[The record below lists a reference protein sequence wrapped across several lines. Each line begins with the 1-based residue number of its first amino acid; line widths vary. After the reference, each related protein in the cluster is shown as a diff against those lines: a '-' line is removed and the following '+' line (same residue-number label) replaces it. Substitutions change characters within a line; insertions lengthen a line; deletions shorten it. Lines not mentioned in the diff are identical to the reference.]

1 MEQRAAS
8 TVSLWSKLGVWYRA
22 SRPFTLPASVV
33 PVLVGSALA
42 FREGQADP
50 GLFVLVLV
58 ASLLVQV
65 GANLVDEYSDH
76 GRVEEGGKMIAPYK
90 VIALGLLSERA
101 VKLGALTSFG
111 LATLAGLY
119 IVAVTGWPI
128 LVVSLASLAAAYLY
142 AGGPK
147 PLGAYAI
154 GQPMVFVFMGLIM
167 VMGTYY
173 VHTQTLTVESLL
185 LAAAVGC
192 TVTAILVAN
201 DLRDREEDM
210 GAGKST
216 PVTLWGRPFGRLLWT
231 ALVAAGFALPAALAV
246 FGGMGLLLL
255 LPFLAL
261 PRAYQ
266 AWRTLRHG
274 NDRPAFLTGLRQSAS
289 LHWWYGVLLALGVGL
304 GRFDWYLV

>member
-1 MEQRAAS
+1 MVQRTAS
-8 TVSLWSKLGVWYRA
+8 TISVRGKLDAWYRA

-42 FREGQADP
+42 FREGQASL
-50 GLFVLVLV
+50 GLFALMLI

-76 GRVEEGGKMIAPYK
+76 GRVEEGGKIIAPYK
-90 VIALGLLSERA
+90 VISLGLLSVRA

-111 LATLAGLY
+111 LASIAGLY

-147 PLGAYAI
+147 PLGAYAL
-154 GQPMVFVFMGLIM
+154 GQPMVFVFMGLVM

-173 VHTQTLTVESLL
+173 VHAHTLTVESLL
-185 LAAAVGC
+185 LAVGVGC
-192 TVTAILVAN
+192 TTTAILVAN
-201 DLRDREEDM
+201 DLRDMEEDLSS
-210 GAGKST
+210 GKST

-231 ALVAAGFALPAALAV
+231 ALVAVGFVLPATLAV
-246 FGGMGLLLL
+246 FGGMGILLL
-255 LPFLAL
+255 LPFIAL
-261 PRAYQ
+261 LKAYQ
-266 AWRTLRHG
+266 AWRTLRYG
-274 NDRPAFLTGLRQSAS
+274 NDRPALLTGLRQSAS
-289 LHWWYGVLLALGVGL
+289 FHWWYGVLLALGVGL

>member
-8 TVSLWSKLGVWYRA
+8 TLSLRGKLDAWYRA

-42 FREGQADP
+42 FSEGQASVS
-50 GLFVLVLV
+50 LFVLILL

-76 GRVEEGGKMIAPYK
+76 GRVEEGGKVMAPYK
-90 VIALGLLSERA
+90 VISLGLLSVRA

-111 LATLAGLY
+111 IATLAGLY

-128 LVVSLASLAAAYLY
+128 LVVCLASLAAAYLY

-185 LAAAVGC
+185 LAAAVGS
-192 TVTAILVAN
+192 TTTAILVAN
-201 DLRDREEDM
+201 DLRDMEEDL

-216 PVTLWGRPFGRLLWT
+216 PVTLWGRPFGRWLWT
-231 ALVAAGFALPAALAV
+231 AFVTVGFALPVALAV
-246 FGGMGLLLL
+246 FGDMGPLLL

-266 AWRTLRHG
+266 TWRTLRYG
-274 NDRPAFLTGLRQSAS
+274 NDRRTLLTGLRQSAS
-289 LHWWYGVLLALGVGL
+289 FHWWYGVLLALGVGL

>member
-1 MEQRAAS
+1 MEQTAAS
-8 TVSLWSKLGVWYRA
+8 TRSLWSRLDAWYRA

-42 FREGQADP
+42 FEEGQASLD
-50 GLFVLVLV
+50 LFVLILV

-76 GRVEEGGKMIAPYK
+76 GRVEEGRKIIAPYK
-90 VIALGLLSERA
+90 VISLGLLSMRA

-111 LATLAGLY
+111 LATLVGLY

-128 LVVSLASLAAAYLY
+128 LVASLASLAAAYLY

-147 PLGAYAI
+147 PLGAYAL
-154 GQPMVFVFMGLIM
+154 GQPMVFVFMGLVM

-192 TVTAILVAN
+192 TTTAILVAN
-201 DLRDREEDM
+201 DLRDREEDLS
-210 GAGKST
+210 AGKST

-231 ALVAAGFALPAALAV
+231 ALVAVGFALPVTLAV
-246 FGGMGLLLL
+246 FGGLGLLLL
-255 LPFLAL
+255 LQFIAL

-266 AWRTLRHG
+266 AWRTLRYG
-274 NDRPAFLTGLRQSAS
+274 NDRPALLTGLRQSAS
-289 LHWWYGVLLALGVGL
+289 FHWWYGVLLALGVGL
-304 GRFDWYLV
+304 GRLDWYLV

>member
-1 MEQRAAS
+1 MDQRAAS
-8 TVSLWSKLGVWYRA
+8 TPSLWSKPGVWYRA

-42 FREGQADP
+42 FREGQADA

-76 GRVEEGGKMIAPYK
+76 GRVEEGSKMIAPYK

-128 LVVSLASLAAAYLY
+128 LAVSLASLAAAYLY

-173 VHTQTLTVESLL
+173 VHTQALTVESLL

-216 PVTLWGRPFGRLLWT
+216 PVTLWGRPFGRLFWT
-231 ALVAAGFALPAALAV
+231 VLVAAGFALPVALAI

-289 LHWWYGVLLALGVGL
+289 FHWWYGVLLALGVGL